1 MRLIRTPL
9 TWYCYLL
16 SGFFT
21 VMLNIQGNIMPFLR
35 DELSLSYRAV
45 GLHPSAIAVGMIL
58 AGATTE
64 RVLATIGRRRALQVA
79 VGGSLAGMVLL
90 AFAPSVVVSV
100 GACLLVGLTGAMI
113 PGIIAG
119 LLAQIHGPT
128 RDQAYAECGAVT
140 YACAMAATL
149 AVGASV
155 ALGLGWRGG
164 LAAGVLCGLALLL
177 TLGRRPVPDLLP
189 RAARAIAAPLPAA
202 CIAYLVTLGFGVA
215 LEFAVLL
222 WCPAFLEHVV
232 GLTPSLAATAAAAYS
247 AAMLLGRWAG
257 SVAVRR
263 VAPTV
268 LLPAAL
274 SLVVPGFAL
283 YWGLATPI
291 AAVVGLFL
299 LGLAVSLMYPLSLG
313 LIIAA
318 AGPAADLAGA
328 RTGFAAGTALL
339 LCPLALG
346 ALADV
351 VGLSAAHLAI
361 PVIALAL
368 VLCFTLACTLQ
379 RRAVYAAAAAMHD

>member
-1 MRLIRTPL
+1 MRLIRTPI

-64 RVLATIGRRRALQVA
+64 RVLAALGRRRALQVA

-90 AFAPSVVVSV
+90 GFAPSVVVSV

-113 PGIIAG
+113 PGIVAG
-119 LLAQIHGPT
+119 LLAQMHGPT

-155 ALGLGWRGG
+155 ALGFGWRGG
-164 LAAGVLCGLALLL
+164 LAAGVVCGLVLLL
-177 TLGRRPVPDLLP
+177 TLGRRPVPELLP
-189 RAARAIAAPLPAA
+189 RAARAIAAPLPPA
-202 CIAYLVTLGFGVA
+202 CVAYLATLGLGVA

-222 WCPAFLEHVV
+222 WCPAYLEHVV

-257 SVAVRR
+257 SQAVRR

-283 YWGLATPI
+283 YWGIATPV
-291 AAVVGLFL
+291 AAVIGLFL

-313 LIIAA
+313 LIITA

-328 RTGFAAGTALL
+328 RTGFAAGSALL
-339 LCPLALG
+339 LCPITLG
-346 ALADV
+346 ALADT

-361 PVIALAL
+361 PAIAAAI
-368 VLCFTLACTLQ
+368 VVCFAVARTLQ